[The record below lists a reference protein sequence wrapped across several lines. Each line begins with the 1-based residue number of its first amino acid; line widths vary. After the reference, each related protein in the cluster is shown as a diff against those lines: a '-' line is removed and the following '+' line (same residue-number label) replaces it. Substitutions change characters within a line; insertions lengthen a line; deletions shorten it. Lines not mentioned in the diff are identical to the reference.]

1 MSYST
6 DDKNE
11 NTPEPRSDHPDR
23 RMSGER
29 RRETRKG
36 YIDGEFRDY
45 IPRRM
50 SDFSE
55 IMLDDDH

>member
-11 NTPEPRSDHPDR
+11 DISEQRTVPPERRVDGDR
-23 RMSGER
+23 RCEI
-29 RRETRKG
+29 RKD
-36 YIDGEFRDY
+36 YMDGEYRDY

-55 IMLDDDH
+55 IMLDDD